1 MFGYYDKFEQ
11 FLILCIVGLL
21 LALVPMFVKYVA
33 SKRLLVEGLDKKQK
47 KKIEKKINNMVDWAA
62 FFITIC
68 LLVVFARFMYNM
80 AMSIFAIVSPLI

>member
-1 MFGYYDKFEQ
+1 MFGFYDKFEQ

-21 LALVPMFVKYVA
+21 LALIPMFVKYLA
-33 SKRLLVEGLDKKQK
+33 DKRLLVEGMEKKQK
-47 KKIEKKINNMVDWAA
+47 KKTEKKIKNMVDWVA

-80 AMSIFAIVSPLI
+80 AISIFAIVSPLI